1 MEKMENIAH
10 SFRAFLKDIRY
21 PMHLSRFISPSRR
34 ILSIFIG
41 LPLLLQAS
49 DVYVAP
55 TGSDA
60 AQGRQEQP
68 VATLRRAQE
77 LVRELRRE
85 RPSEPVTVWVA
96 GGDYLQGTPLVLGPE
111 DSGTADAPV
120 VWRAREGETPRL
132 LGARRL
138 ALKDFRPVVDEA
150 TRARL
155 APEAAANVVEV
166 DVQALGLTRLGPY
179 PDVFTDTGGILSL
192 FTAEQRLPLARFP
205 NRGFMTIRKI
215 QFNAGGPTTR
225 QWEGAVWHLLEDH
238 PTGGIFE
245 YRDEFSAKHA
255 VWAKQ
260 LERGVWVKGYWR
272 IPWQNEAIRVSAI
285 DPEKRLLTL
294 AKPIPGGIG
303 NKYTRPEG
311 NGRESYWVMNL
322 LEEVDQPGEWCLD
335 FVNRK
340 IYLWPP
346 APLTETDIFVAD
358 TLEPVVKLDA
368 ASHITLRGLL
378 VTVNAGPGIVV
389 REGAQNLIA
398 GCTVRLVDEYG
409 VRLEGGKNHT
419 VRSSELTKLGSGG
432 VFLAGGDITTTP
444 RTPAGHLVTNNHIH
458 HFSEL
463 QRVYTPGVNVGFT
476 GGGNGGNH
484 TCVGMTVSHNLIH
497 DTPHAGV
504 LLGSYDNVIEF
515 NEIFRFATVS
525 NDMGGIYS
533 YDRYKQFGNHVLR
546 FNYIHSSDDGDA
558 IYFDHDHPDMTVFG
572 NVVHL
577 KSKGKRG
584 TSFLYKIGYQAEFPQ
599 SINCRNNIA
608 IESNF
613 GYEFVSAKPSEARI
627 ENNVVVKCPT
637 PFTWSDV
644 ASGKKRKTEPYPS
657 GALAVYDSDPGF
669 VNLAGGDLR
678 LRPDAKVFKDLP
690 GFEPIPFEKIGLFVD
705 EYRPKLPD
713 PDRIDRAGKY
723 VQHDALDGY
732 QILDRK

>member
-1 MEKMENIAH
+1 MNPLR
-10 SFRAFLKDIRY
+10 FY
-21 PMHLSRFISPSRR
+21 PGVLCLFAS
-34 ILSIFIG
+34 
-41 LPLLLQAS
+41 LLGGAE
-49 DVYVAP
+49 VYVHPDGRDEAD
-55 TGSDA
+55 GSK
-60 AQGRQEQP
+60 GRP
-68 VATLRRAQE
+68 VASLHRAQE

-85 RPSEPVTVWVA
+85 QAGEPVTVWVA
-96 GGDYLQGTPLVLGPE
+96 GGDYLQGRPLVLGAE
-111 DSGTADAPV
+111 DSGTAQAPV
-120 VWRAREGETPRL
+120 VWRAVEGETPRL
-132 LGARRL
+132 LGAKKL
-138 ALKDFRPVVDEA
+138 NAADFRRVSDPA
-150 TRARL
+150 TLARL
-155 APEAAANVVEV
+155 APGAAEHVVEL
-166 DVQALGLTRLGPY
+166 DAAELGLTRLGPY
-179 PDVFTDTGGILSL
+179 PEVFSDTGGILSL

-215 QFNAGGPTTR
+215 LFNAGGPTDR
-225 QWEGAVWHLLEDH
+225 RWEGAAWHLLEEH

-245 YRDEFSAKHA
+245 YRDEFVEKHA

-285 DPEKRLLTL
+285 DTEKQVLTL
-294 AKPIPGGIG
+294 SRPIPGGIG

-335 FVNRK
+335 FVERK
-340 IYLWPP
+340 IYLWPQ
-346 APLTETDIFVAD
+346 APLEQEEIFVAD
-358 TLEPVVKLDA
+358 TLEPVVKFDG
-368 ASHITLRGLL
+368 ASHVILRGLL

-389 REGAQNLIA
+389 RGGEQVMVA

-409 VRLEGGKNHT
+409 VRVEGGRNHT
-419 VRSSELTKLGSGG
+419 VRSSELTKLGAGG

-484 TCVGMTVSHNLIH
+484 VCVGMTVSHNLIH
-497 DTPHAGV
+497 DTPHAGI

-515 NEIFRFATVS
+515 NEIFRFAMVS

-533 YDRYKQFGNHVLR
+533 YDRHHQFGNHVLR
-546 FNYIHSSDDGDA
+546 YNYIHSSDDGDA

-577 KSKGKRG
+577 RSKGKRG
-584 TSFLYKIGYQAEFPQ
+584 TSFLYKIGYQARFPQ
-599 SINCRNNIA
+599 SIDCRNNIA

-613 GYEFVSAKPSEARI
+613 GYEFVSAKPGEARI
-627 ENNVVVKCPT
+627 ENNVVVKCAT

-644 ASGKKRKTEPYPS
+644 ADGKKRKTAPYAS
-657 GALAVYDSDPGF
+657 GPLAVYEEDPGF
-669 VNLAGGDLR
+669 VDLAGGDLR
-678 LRPDAKVFKDLP
+678 LRPDARIFKDLP
-690 GFEPIPFEKIGLFVD
+690 GFEPIPFERIGLFED
-705 EYRPKLPD
+705 EYRTKLPD
-713 PDRIDRAGKY
+713 ADYIDRAGRH
-723 VQHDALDGY
+723 VRHDALEGY